1 MEQDEV
7 TEVIRQNDR
16 NISAKYAT
24 LLINVYS
31 RLQQRLQQNQF
42 NVREFRLYIIARF
55 KPGVFVP
62 DTTDFGE
69 LFEAITRNGFWD
81 SMNYEP
87 LEDVVLQFGDKEMR
101 DWVEEYKAY
110 LAGFKACTKLVNY
123 IRKVESNSSFDESDT
138 EQPTIPKQAKYDRR
152 YCRKLSLQLKVKIT
166 DKSLSYIDD
175 IWSSVSQFFLL
186 PPLSALLDCI
196 CEGSITV
203 IWLVPTNV
211 VPQILK
217 RIHQARNFFQQH
229 SIASFVLD
237 GHCLYD
243 EKTSFMEQRQSIV
256 VSNCS
261 TSCYYI
267 EHSPRCSQNLQF
279 SAADFS

>member
-7 TEVIRQNDR
+7 AEVKQQNVR

-24 LLINVYS
+24 LLTNVYS
-31 RLQQRLQQNQF
+31 RLQQKLQQNEF
-42 NVREFRLYIIARF
+42 DVREFRLYIIARF
-55 KPGVFVP
+55 RPGVFVP
-62 DTTDFGE
+62 DSTDFGE
-69 LFEAITRNGFWD
+69 LFEAITRNGLWD
-81 SMNYEP
+81 YMNYEP
-87 LEDVVLQFGDKEMR
+87 LEDVVQHFGDEQMK

-123 IRKVESNSSFDESDT
+123 IRNVESDSSFDESDT

-152 YCRKLSLQLKVKIT
+152 YYRKLSLRLKVKMT
-166 DKSLSYIDD
+166 DKSLSYIYD

-196 CEGSITV
+196 CKGSITV
-203 IWLVPTNV
+203 VWLVPTSI
-211 VPQILK
+211 VPQFLK
-217 RIHQARNFFQQH
+217 RIDQARNFFQQH

-261 TSCYYI
+261 TSCYYT
-267 EHSPRCSQNLQF
+267 EHSPRWQNLQF
-279 SAADFS
+279 SAVDFS